1 MTGHELNHILAAMV
15 AGAVEVA
22 FSQTIGER
30 IG

>member
-15 AGAVEVA
+15 TGGVEVA

-30 IG
+30 IR